1 MCNYESLLHDADM
14 MGLEVKELH
23 FESRTK
29 GLCKGEK
36 IGIRKE
42 MTKTEKACILAEEI
56 GHYYTTTGNILDQR
70 DTGNRKQET
79 IARKWAVDKMLRIQD
94 LFRASEQPCSN
105 LFEIAEYLDVT
116 EDFLLEALEVFKKRY
131 GHSYTHNGKTIIFCD
146 HGFCIK

>member
-70 DTGNRKQET
+70 NTGNRKQEMK
-79 IARKWAVDKMLRIQD
+79 ARKCLHDGGRSLR
-94 LFRASEQPCSN
+94 N
-105 LFEIAEYLDVT
+105 LGS
-116 EDFLLEALEVFKKRY
+116 Y
-131 GHSYTHNGKTIIFCD
+131 G
-146 HGFCIK
+146 